1 MSDSTPCMRA
11 VTSASSRSEKRWY
24 ASSYERRFI
33 VSSFAMLH
41 QCSTALAFFQGVCYT
56 HSMSMDFSKLKEIA
70 KKLGGILVM
79 DGNVP
84 ELVVLSYENFS
95 QMQQPA
101 QTTQKSPEMPPEVPV
116 HQHP

>member
-1 MSDSTPCMRA
+1 
-11 VTSASSRSEKRWY
+11 
-24 ASSYERRFI
+24 
-33 VSSFAMLH
+33 
-41 QCSTALAFFQGVCYT
+41 
-56 HSMSMDFSKLKEIA
+56 
-70 KKLGGILVM
+70 M

-116 HQHP
+116 HQHPTHADLIASPIEQDPQEDQLIDTLNKEILSLKEEIRLKETAELA

>member
-1 MSDSTPCMRA
+1 
-11 VTSASSRSEKRWY
+11 
-24 ASSYERRFI
+24 
-33 VSSFAMLH
+33 
-41 QCSTALAFFQGVCYT
+41 
-56 HSMSMDFSKLKEIA
+56 
-70 KKLGGILVM
+70 M

-116 HQHP
+116 HQHPTHADLIASQTSQREEELIDALNKEILGLKEEIRQKETADLIAEETTMS